1 MTNALE
7 KFLIDGDQVDA
18 DRLAE
23 LVDPFFQGID
33 KTNGTPYFKPSFR
46 NTSSK
51 TQVLIFLLAKKVAH
65 QLNNLWPE
73 ASSVSE
79 IVKSLPHIPEGT
91 IKPTLSQQLKNE
103 GLVSQDDQSRYF
115 IPNHVLHGL
124 NLENPSTPPT
134 PQRNTS
140 GVSKKTH
147 VKNTSKNTATK
158 LDLVRESWEKYIEP
172 LDHPGNYLERSLL
185 VLKIAKDNGHDEG
198 ISPAEIEWFLKEK
211 IKRPIDVKNISYV
224 LGKSSSA
231 VCDREKKGKSFF
243 YRIMSEGERIV
254 EKYLANKLE
263 GKQL

>member
-147 VKNTSKNTATK
+147 VKNTLN
-158 LDLVRESWEKYIEP
+158 R
-172 LDHPGNYLERSLL
+172 
-185 VLKIAKDNGHDEG
+185 
-198 ISPAEIEWFLKEK
+198 
-211 IKRPIDVKNISYV
+211 
-224 LGKSSSA
+224 
-231 VCDREKKGKSFF
+231 
-243 YRIMSEGERIV
+243 
-254 EKYLANKLE
+254 
-263 GKQL
+263 